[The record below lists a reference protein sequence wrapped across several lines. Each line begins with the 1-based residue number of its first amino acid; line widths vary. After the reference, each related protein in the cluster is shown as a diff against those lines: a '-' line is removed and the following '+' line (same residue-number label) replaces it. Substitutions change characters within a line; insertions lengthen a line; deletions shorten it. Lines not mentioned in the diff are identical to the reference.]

1 MVRARVVGLA
11 IALLLAHPQW
21 ANAGSA
27 CDRARSAGVTPAALF
42 ADISKSLTKTADV
55 NGYVAFVDTAH
66 PAVWT
71 FTKPG
76 HEAHPSVVCRTVI
89 NKPDGSVSID
99 MRVICIGTDAA
110 CDRLVATFK
119 ELNERTVEAAKRQQ
133 PN

>member
-1 MVRARVVGLA
+1 MVRAMGVGLA
-11 IALLLAHPQW
+11 IALLAYPQW
-21 ANAGSA
+21 VNAGSA
-27 CDRARSAGVTPAALF
+27 CDRARSVGATPAGLL

-55 NGYVAFVDTAH
+55 NGYVAFVDSAN

-89 NKPDGSVSID
+89 SNPDGSVSID
-99 MRVICIGTDAA
+99 MRVLCIGTDAA

-119 ELNERTVEAAKRQQ
+119 ELNERTIEAAKRHQ